1 MPKPIIQVTL
11 FCAVALF
18 LYGCGS
24 SGINVTTYA
33 EDRPRVDQE
42 ISGMGNAGYIGGS
55 MQASNITERKKTRKV
70 YLMEISKGAGNIKP
84 VGDEET
90 SAAGAATDQGAGA
103 SAAGGSKAEHLV
115 QYTVEKD
122 DTLQKISQKFYNS
135 YSKWTRIYEANKS
148 VIKNPDR
155 ISPGTVIQIPVD

>member
-1 MPKPIIQVTL
+1 M
-11 FCAVALF
+11 FF
-18 LYGCGS
+18 YGCGS
-24 SGINVTTYA
+24 SGINVKTYA

-55 MQASNITERKKTRKV
+55 MQSSTLAERKTTRKV
-70 YLMEISKGAGNIKP
+70 YVMEVSKGAGNIKP
-84 VGDEET
+84 VEDGEISST
-90 SAAGAATDQGAGA
+90 KQGAPGGA
-103 SAAGGSKAEHLV
+103 KTEHLV

-148 VIKNPDR
+148 AIPDPDR
-155 ISPGTVIQIPVD
+155 IKSGTVLQIPVD

>member
-1 MPKPIIQVTL
+1 MTLKSIKQTIILAAVT
-11 FCAVALF
+11 LF

-24 SGINVTTYA
+24 SGVNVRTYA

-55 MQASNITERKKTRKV
+55 MRSSTLAQRKTTRKV
-70 YLMEISKGAGNIKP
+70 YVMEVSKGAGNIKP
-84 VGDEET
+84 VEDEET
-90 SAAGAATDQGAGA
+90 GAGTPPDQ
-103 SAAGGSKAEHLV
+103 SAGQDPGTTRFT

-122 DTLQKISQKFYNS
+122 DTLQKIAKKFYDS

-148 VIKNPDR
+148 VIPNPDR
-155 ISPGTVIQIPVD
+155 IKSGTVLQIPMD